1 MVWIRIFKKIV
12 SVVVIHLS
20 PFNIIEMTTQVPLL
34 VLTDKSK
41 INDWKP
47 LLSVLYIGVLFKI
60 SRDKSILLLYIKCIG
75 QPLNSKN
82 TVLSTVEINKDYPNE
97 KKWSCLFG
105 ALLEPRNSPPLLALS
120 RDSKAGR
127 GVEKFY
133 SEKGKASGVLCW
145 VLAWKLEVGWLER
158 GYPIV
163 WREYL
168 ASSAWSWVV
177 SRGKN

>member
-34 VLTDKSK
+34 VLTDESK

-133 SEKGKASGVLCW
+133 SEKREGFRCALLGVSMEAGGGLTRKG
-145 VLAWKLEVGWLER
+145 VSYSLER
-158 GYPIV
+158 IFGFLCLV
-163 WREYL
+163 L
-168 ASSAWSWVV
+168 SC
-177 SRGKN
+177 K